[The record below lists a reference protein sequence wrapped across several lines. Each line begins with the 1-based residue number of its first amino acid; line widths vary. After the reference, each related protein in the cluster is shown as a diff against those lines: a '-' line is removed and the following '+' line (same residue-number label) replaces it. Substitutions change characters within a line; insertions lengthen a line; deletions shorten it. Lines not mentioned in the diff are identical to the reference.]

1 MLNNGISIAIN
12 DKEKLLEG
20 VPLSLRLE
28 VLNLVNNM
36 EHMGND
42 WLNHALNGD
51 FVRAHATAVAN
62 MKNEA
67 LLSQSQ
73 HTASAWVN
81 LANDQSENIENQT
94 EETKRVFAALIQIL
108 VAKSGLPI
116 TVAV

>member
-1 MLNNGISIAIN
+1 MLAGI
-12 DKEKLLEG
+12 
-20 VPLSLRLE
+20 PTPLRLE
-28 VLNLVNNM
+28 VSKFVDDM

-51 FVRAHATAVAN
+51 FARAHAAAVAN

-81 LANDQSENIENQT
+81 LANDQSGNIEEQT

-116 TVAV
+116 SVAV